1 MSDFISRRRR
11 RRLIPLFALMLAAI
25 LAVGLY
31 FLLSDYNAKE
41 IERRNELFLLNI
53 QMYEEMQ
60 NSGTNNTG
68 NVDRVLAEKL
78 KNYNFYEKLAER
90 LQVNALF
97 LGNEVIKGGN
107 IGDPDLSWINRLAR
121 EIEEDG
127 YCADLKGANFGLA
140 DSDPFYG
147 YNMLNFYS
155 LGLDYYDFVIV
166 CYGADEDPETFELY
180 YDALLRSIKNQNKKC
195 EIYCIIEADVNG
207 YGPNAE
213 TVRAVC
219 ANYGGVCVDMNEYF
233 RKNNISFD
241 SALDGY
247 LPNEIGNSAYYD
259 CVSGLIQE
267 NIANGRKIPE
277 ENKPYLSTSR
287 DFDDYKA
294 VERAEMKR
302 VGDSVLE
309 FYSSGKVATLI
320 TKNVAS
326 GGTVKVYVNGKKM
339 LTTSNKISDTVQL
352 PQQFTVI
359 ADDLSGVNKI
369 RIETSEENLTNIIG
383 VAFSG
388 EN

>member
-78 KNYNFYEKLAER
+78 KNYNFYEKLTER

-107 IGDPDLSWINRLAR
+107 IGDPNLSWINRLAR

-294 VERAEMKR
+294 VDRAEMKR

-309 FYSSGKVATLI
+309 FCSSGKVATLI
-320 TKNVAS
+320 TKNGVS
-326 GGTVKVYVNGKKM
+326 GGPVKVRVNGK
-339 LTTSNKISDTVQL
+339 
-352 PQQFTVI
+352 
-359 ADDLSGVNKI
+359 
-369 RIETSEENLTNIIG
+369 
-383 VAFSG
+383 
-388 EN
+388 

>member
-78 KNYNFYEKLAER
+78 KNYNFYEKLTER

-107 IGDPDLSWINRLAR
+107 IGDPNLSWINRLAR